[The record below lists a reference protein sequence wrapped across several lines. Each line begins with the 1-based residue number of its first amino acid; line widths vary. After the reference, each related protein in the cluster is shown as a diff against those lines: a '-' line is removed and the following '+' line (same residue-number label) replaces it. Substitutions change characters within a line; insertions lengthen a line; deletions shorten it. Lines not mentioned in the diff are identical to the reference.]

1 MKAEGRGIPKYVDI
15 KLGIGKISVFR
26 ESDVF
31 GLFWEVILGGSQEI
45 LLKILT
51 KWLRILRKNVAMVLI
66 KLLSNTF

>member
-1 MKAEGRGIPKYVDI
+1 MEIEK
-15 KLGIGKISVFR
+15 GIGKILVFQ

-31 GLFWEVILGGSQEI
+31 GLFWEVILGDSQEI

-66 KLLSNTF
+66 KLLPNRS